1 MKFSPYNFFLRRD
14 PKFNMQI
21 STLNSKRIYTA
32 LKLFFKFK
40 FAGYTVQISWLDMTN
55 FNEIFVGCF
64 CCGCV
69 DAYPSIYSNTLNR
82 VLNTRDKLF

>member
-1 MKFSPYNFFLRRD
+1 
-14 PKFNMQI
+14 MQI

-32 LKLFFKFK
+32 LKLFFKLT
-40 FAGYTVQISWLDMTN
+40 FAGYTVQISWLNMTN

-69 DAYPSIYSNTLNR
+69 DAYPSIYSNTLN
-82 VLNTRDKLF
+82 

>member
-1 MKFSPYNFFLRRD
+1 
-14 PKFNMQI
+14 MQI

-64 CCGCV
+64 LLWLCRCIPV
-69 DAYPSIYSNTLNR
+69 HL
-82 VLNTRDKLF
+82 